1 MRVQQEVTGRGWPY
15 TVIRRAKSDLCIRV
29 GSARLRRPSVSLSI
43 IYIYAISNTNILPQ
57 ILGSLPSGCRRI
69 RFELSPTTTTTAHTK
84 VFKSGTVGGTTTV
97 GRIWSLRP
105 RSALRG
111 RRLQVRREER
121 APPRAKAAPCPRP
134 RGRSPPGC
142 TWDEQ
147 QGGWWKANGS
157 EWQSPDFPKP
167 KDPKP
172 LKARPIGQRLSRR
185 SLRHGVRARRRYAS
199 TAPPSTAPSTSTRS
213 MTRCAASVPRRAG
226 VTPGALHIT
235 PADEPHTDQHSR
247 VPQVVF
253 FENGSFTRTQIAV
266 RRWRESRK
274 SELTSIYIKSES
286 ERMQ

>member
-1 MRVQQEVTGRGWPY
+1 MVAETALGAPRTAAPGAQRGE
-15 TVIRRAKSDLCIRV
+15 
-29 GSARLRRPSVSLSI
+29 SA
-43 IYIYAISNTNILPQ
+43 A
-57 ILGSLPSGCRRI
+57 
-69 RFELSPTTTTTAHTK
+69 A
-84 VFKSGTVGGTTTV
+84 
-97 GRIWSLRP
+97 
-105 RSALRG
+105 
-111 RRLQVRREER
+111 RE
-121 APPRAKAAPCPRP
+121 AKAAPCPRP
-134 RGRSPPGC
+134 RGRSSPGC

-147 QGGWWKANGS
+147 QGGWRWKANGS

-274 SELTSIYIKSES
+274 SELTSIYIIVYRYFPRFWEACRRKSFELS
-286 ERMQ
+286 PTPRPHHPH

>member
-1 MRVQQEVTGRGWPY
+1 MLSVTLTYFPRFWEACP
-15 TVIRRAKSDLCIRV
+15 RAADEF
-29 GSARLRRPSVSLSI
+29 VSSCHPPPPPPPTQRC
-43 IYIYAISNTNILPQ
+43 SNL
-57 ILGSLPSGCRRI
+57 
-69 RFELSPTTTTTAHTK
+69 
-84 VFKSGTVGGTTTV
+84 VGGTTV

-157 EWQSPDFPKP
+157 EWQSPNFPKP

-274 SELTSIYIKSES
+274 SELTSIYIIVYRYFPRFWEACRRKSFELS
-286 ERMQ
+286 PTPRPHHPH